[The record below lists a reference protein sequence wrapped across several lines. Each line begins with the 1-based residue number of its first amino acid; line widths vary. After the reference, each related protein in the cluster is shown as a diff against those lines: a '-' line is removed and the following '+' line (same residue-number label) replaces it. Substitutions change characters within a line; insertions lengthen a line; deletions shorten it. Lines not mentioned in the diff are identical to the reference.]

1 MKKSFIILAVAMFA
15 LATAAQADKPVCP
28 CWDGVTG
35 LHEFVSLFSSP
46 RVCDTT
52 PETEFRRSA
61 EGFLLASSVLMTF
74 TEGAITAFSSN
85 SSDPRGRTSECFV
98 NRRQILR
105 VSVTD
110 LSQVEVWACIRD
122 VMDVCRELGF

>member
-1 MKKSFIILAVAMFA
+1 MKEQITVLAVAMFA

-28 CWDGVTG
+28 CWDGVTE

-46 RVCDTT
+46 RVCNTT
-52 PETEFRRSA
+52 PETEFRRFVDSR
-61 EGFLLASSVLMTF
+61 FLTSGVLMRF

-85 SSDPRGRTSECFV
+85 SSDPRALTSECFV
-98 NRRQILR
+98 NRRTILR